1 MNNKIHQVR
10 VAPVVSPIVVAEE
23 PKQPSFNIVNTYTK
37 SVEED
42 GVTKWYLYLVNY
54 DEQVFKFR
62 LDFYE

>member
-10 VAPVVSPIVVAEE
+10 VASVATPILVTEE
-23 PKQPSFNIVNTYTK
+23 PKSPSFRVVNTYTK

-42 GVTKWYLYLVNY
+42 GVTVWYLYIVNY
-54 DEQVFKFR
+54 DEQVFKYR

>member
-1 MNNKIHQVR
+1 MINKIHQVR
-10 VAPVVSPIVVAEE
+10 VASVATPVVVSEE
-23 PKQPSFNIVNTYTK
+23 LKQPSFNIVNTYTK

-42 GVTKWYLYLVNY
+42 GVIKWYLYLVNY